1 MLEIRKS
8 LVVNVTVLAG
18 IICFGLFGTSAYAQC
33 SSQVPSGNY
42 ALAVQVAVQCG
53 TASSNTAQGFFNF
66 LDTSGLSA
74 VNNLYTGQEVANI
87 YARFNGVPFQLWYQS
102 SPAIPIA
109 GTRLV
114 LFAIPGVLPNN
125 IHWDGPTRANTE
137 QQFVQYLKSTLLSQ
151 ILSYQASNSPTSPI
165 TGVGGL
171 LPNAVA
177 SDFNQNFMDTATN
190 IAAPASAAAA
200 AASGGS
206 TPNLIGVALQYS
218 SFSAL
223 DRRTKVTSIPL
234 SYTIRNDIDPRRQL
248 TFSVPLTQV
257 DVDGA
262 KAYIAGFGVSYRV
275 PMNDNW
281 TLTPAGKISGVGS
294 VDLATA
300 SGMYTGSLTSTYIW
314 DMDTYNVAMGNM
326 LSYNRTAKIQ
336 SGEYSSNPDITSTV
350 VRNGLMLSQPAN
362 WNGQKL
368 SVEYSLVDTRYT
380 GGTKL
385 YIDNTQE
392 IGITVGTNKNAFSA
406 RSFLRGGLTYLHGKD
421 TKGFTANIGYWF

>member
-1 MLEIRKS
+1 MLATRKS
-8 LVVNVTVLAG
+8 IVTKVSLLIATIG
-18 IICFGLFGTSAYAQC
+18 VSLFGSNAVAC
-33 SSQVPSGNY
+33 SYIPPGTY
-42 ALAVQVAVQCG
+42 ALSATVNFGPCIS
-53 TASSNTAQGFFNF
+53 TSTNTVDAFFNTIS
-66 LDTSGLSA
+66 TSGLQA
-74 VNNLYTGQEVANI
+74 LTPTYTGTQDISVF
-87 YARFNGVPFQLWYQS
+87 ARFNSLDITLGYGIGP
-102 SPAIPIA
+102 
-109 GTRLV
+109 V
-114 LFAIPGVLPNN
+114 LFLQIPGLAVNTSFN
-125 IHWDGPTRANTE
+125 GATRDASE
-137 QQFVQYLKSTLLSQ
+137 DLFEDYIKKSG
-151 ILSYQASNSPTSPI
+151 ILGKILNYQAANSPTSPI

-177 SDFNQNFMDTATN
+177 SDFNQNFMDSATN
-190 IAAPASAAAA
+190 IAAPMSMSAAA
-200 AASGGS
+200 STNGS
-206 TPNLIGVALQYS
+206 TPNLIGVALQYG

-223 DRRTKVTSIPL
+223 DSRTKVTSIPL

-294 VDLATA
+294 TDLATV

-314 DMDTYNVAMGNM
+314 DMNTYNVAMGNM
-326 LSYNRTAKIQ
+326 LSYNKTMKIQ
-336 SGEYSSNPDITSTV
+336 SGEYSANPDISSV
-350 VRNGLMLSQPAN
+350 VLRNGVMLSQPAN

-406 RSFLRGGLTYLHGKD
+406 RSFIRGGLTYLRGRD

>member
-1 MLEIRKS
+1 MKMSHRS
-8 LVVNVTVLAG
+8 LVTTASTFLAVLGATAFGSSAMACSYIPPGTYALSATVSSG
-18 IICFGLFGTSAYAQC
+18 PCISTSA
-33 SSQVPSGNY
+33 
-42 ALAVQVAVQCG
+42 
-53 TASSNTAQGFFNF
+53 NTVDAFFN
-66 LDTSGLSA
+66 TINTNGLQA
-74 VNNLYTGQEVANI
+74 LTGTYTGTQDI
-87 YARFNGVPFQLWYQS
+87 SIFARFNSLDITLGYNVGPQLQ
-102 SPAIPIA
+102 
-109 GTRLV
+109 L
-114 LFAIPGVLPNN
+114 LIPGLGVFETFNGL
-125 IHWDGPTRANTE
+125 TRDASE
-137 QQFVQYLKSTLLSQ
+137 DQFEDYIKKSGILGR
-151 ILSYQASNSPTSPI
+151 ILSYQAANSPTSPI

-177 SDFNQNFMDTATN
+177 SDFNQNFMDSATN
-190 IAAPASAAAA
+190 IAAPASAATAA
-200 AASGGS
+200 VSGGS
-206 TPNLIGVALQYS
+206 TTNLIGVALQYGS
-218 SFSAL
+218 YSAL
-223 DRRTKVTSIPL
+223 DSRTKVTSIPL

-262 KAYIAGFGVSYRV
+262 KAYVVGFGVAYRV

-294 VDLATA
+294 SDLATA
-300 SGMYTGSLTSTYIW
+300 AGMYTGSITSTYIW
-314 DMDTYNVAMGNM
+314 DMNTYNIAMGNM

-336 SGEYSSNPDITSTV
+336 SGEYSANPDITSTV
-350 VRNGLMLSQPAN
+350 LRNGVMLSQPAN

-368 SVEYSLVDTRYT
+368 SVEYSLVDTRYL

-406 RSFLRGGLTYLHGKD
+406 RSFIRGGLTYMRGKD

>member
-1 MLEIRKS
+1 MHATHKS
-8 LVVNVTVLAG
+8 LLTKVSLLVTTIGATLFASNALACSY
-18 IICFGLFGTSAYAQC
+18 IPPGT
-33 SSQVPSGNY
+33 Y
-42 ALAVQVAVQCG
+42 ALSATVNSGPCVS
-53 TASSNTAQGFFNF
+53 TSTNTVDAFFN
-66 LDTSGLSA
+66 TINTNGLQS
-74 VNNLYTGQEVANI
+74 LTGTYTGTQDI
-87 YARFNGVPFQLWYQS
+87 SIFARFNSLDITLGYNVGPQLQ
-102 SPAIPIA
+102 
-109 GTRLV
+109 L
-114 LFAIPGVLPNN
+114 LIPGLGVFETFNGL
-125 IHWDGPTRANTE
+125 TRDASE
-137 QQFVQYLKSTLLSQ
+137 DLFEDYIKKSG
-151 ILSYQASNSPTSPI
+151 ILSKILNYQAANSPTSPI
-165 TGVGGL
+165 TGVGGV

-206 TPNLIGVALQYS
+206 TPNLIGIALQYG

-223 DRRTKVTSIPL
+223 DTRTKVTSIPL

-248 TFSVPLTQV
+248 TLSVPLTQV

-294 VDLATA
+294 TDLATVA
-300 SGMYTGSLTSTYIW
+300 GMYTGSITSTYIW
-314 DMDTYNVAMGNM
+314 DMNTYNVAMGNM

-336 SGEYSSNPDITSTV
+336 SGEYSANPDITSTV
-350 VRNGLMLSQPAN
+350 LRNGVMLSQPAN

-368 SVEYSLVDTRYT
+368 SVEYSLVDTRYV

-406 RSFLRGGLTYLHGKD
+406 RSFLRGGLTYLRGKD